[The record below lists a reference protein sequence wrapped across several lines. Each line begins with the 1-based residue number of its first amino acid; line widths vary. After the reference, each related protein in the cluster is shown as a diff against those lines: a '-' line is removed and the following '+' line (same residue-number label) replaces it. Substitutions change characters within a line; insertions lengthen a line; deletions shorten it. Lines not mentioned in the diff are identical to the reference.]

1 MLKYLLIIIICGSE
15 KISREDDVWGG
26 WDVSPERIELA
37 AEEQPIIIKMII
49 QIQIQRQYK
58 YKLEQQCGFDL
69 TRTGCI
75 LRLVAAL
82 VPTRSTN
89 YNAAAVCTR
98 VIRHPHI
105 NTNIETPGSTSCT
118 TWSLYFRRQTL
129 YVSMLLAHFNS
140 TVLLSGLPILKVI
153 IYFPAKCANVED
165 WFWSFAFW

>member
-1 MLKYLLIIIICGSE
+1 MLQLHFQLVAVLA
-15 KISREDDVWGG
+15 ISN
-26 WDVSPERIELA
+26 P
-37 AEEQPIIIKMII
+37 PNTKTI

-105 NTNIETPGSTSCT
+105 NTNIETPGSTTSCT
-118 TWSLYFRRQTL
+118 TRSLYFGRQTL
-129 YVSMLLAHFNS
+129 YVSMFVGSL
-140 TVLLSGLPILKVI
+140 
-153 IYFPAKCANVED
+153 
-165 WFWSFAFW
+165 